1 MSVMILGTASHVGK
15 SMTVT
20 AICRILS
27 NRGITV
33 APFKSQNMSLN
44 SYVTGSG
51 AEIGIA
57 QAIQAFAARLDPE
70 AEMNPVLLKPKGDS
84 ESQVV
89 IMGKPYRDVRVGEY
103 YQQTEPLLALVTDAY
118 HHLATKYGS
127 VVIEGA
133 GGAAECNLFSRDI
146 ANILL
151 ARNLQLPIILVADI
165 ERGGVFA
172 QLYGTIM
179 LLPDDIR
186 PLVQGIIVNKFR
198 GDASL
203 FDEGVRILE
212 EKCGVPV
219 LGIIPYTDIALPSE
233 DSLSIDDKKARD
245 GDIRIGIIRLPRI
258 ANFTDFELLERYAPV
273 DFVPPGT
280 SLQGYDAIIIPGTKN
295 TVADMEIIRTTGC
308 DKEILEA
315 VSRGIPVIGICGG
328 YQMLG
333 KEIHDNGIEA
343 GDCIIEGLGLLDIV
357 TEFTGYAKTTVQ
369 VQRTASSI
377 NPILSRIGTV
387 SGYEIHMGTSNTE
400 KCRHAFETEGSV
412 SENGLIFGTYLH
424 GLFLNRNAVDGLLS
438 YLCAKKGIDY
448 TPIPENYPEF
458 TNDAYEK
465 LASHFE
471 RHLDMDAI
479 MDFFEV

>member
-1 MSVMILGTASHVGK
+1 
-15 SMTVT
+15 MTVT
-20 AICRILS
+20 ALCRILS

-44 SYVTGSG
+44 SYVTCSG

-57 QAIQAFAARLDPE
+57 QAIQAFAARVDPE
-70 AEMNPVLLKPKGDS
+70 AKMNPVLLKPKGDS

-89 IMGKPYRDVRVGEY
+89 LMGKPYQDVRVGEY
-103 YQQTEPLLALVTDAY
+103 YRRTEPLLALVTDAY
-118 HHLATKYGS
+118 HQLVKQYGS

-151 ARNLQLPIILVADI
+151 ARNLKLPIILVADI

-203 FDEGVRILE
+203 FDDGVRILE

-233 DSLSIDDKKARD
+233 DSLSIADKKARD

-295 TVADMEIIRTTGC
+295 TVADMDILRSTGC
-308 DKEILEA
+308 SREILEA
-315 VSRGIPVIGICGG
+315 ANRGTPIIGICGG

-333 KEIHDNGIEA
+333 KEIHDHGIEA
-343 GDCIIEGLGLLDIV
+343 GDCVIEGLGLLDI
-357 TEFTGYAKTTVQ
+357 TTLE
-369 VQRTASSI
+369 RE
-377 NPILSRIGTV
+377 LTV
-387 SGYEIHMGTSNTE
+387 ALRDGVPLSGYEMHMGV
-400 KCRHAFETEGSV
+400 TEGPDCARPFAVLDGGRPEGATSPD
-412 SENGLIFGTYLH
+412 GRMAGTYLH
-424 GLFLNRNAVDGLLS
+424 GLFLSKNAVDCLLS
-438 YLCAKKGIDY
+438 YLCEKKGVDY
-448 TPIPENYPEF
+448 TPLPESYPEF
-458 TNDAYEK
+458 TDDAYEK
-465 LASHFE
+465 LAAHFE

-479 MDFFEV
+479 MNFF

>member
-20 AICRILS
+20 ALCRILS

-44 SYVTGSG
+44 SYVTISG
-51 AEIGIA
+51 DEIGIA
-57 QAIQAFAARLDPE
+57 QAIQAFAARVEPE

-84 ESQVV
+84 ESQ
-89 IMGKPYRDVRVGEY
+89 IILMGKPFRDVKVEEY
-103 YQQTEPLLALVTDAY
+103 YRQTDTLLALVTDAY
-118 HHLATKYGS
+118 HNLAAKYGS
-127 VVIEGA
+127 IVIEGA

-151 ARNLQLPIILVADI
+151 ARSLRLPIILVADI

-186 PLVQGIIVNKFR
+186 PLVQGVIINKFR
-198 GDASL
+198 GEASL

-233 DSLSIDDKKARD
+233 DSLSIADKKARD

-258 ANFTDFELLERYAPV
+258 SNFTDFELLERVAPV

-295 TVADMEIIRTTGC
+295 TVADMEIIRSTGC
-308 DKEILEA
+308 DTEILA
-315 VSRGIPVIGICGG
+315 AAARGVPVIGICGG
-328 YQMLG
+328 YQILG
-333 KEIHDNGIEA
+333 KEIKDHGIEA
-343 GDCIIEGLGLLDIV
+343 GNRVIEGLGLLDIT
-357 TEFTGYAKTTVQ
+357 TEFSGYAKTTVQ
-369 VQRTASSI
+369 VQRTASSTG
-377 NPILSRIGTV
+377 PILSRIGTV
-387 SGYEIHMGTSNTE
+387 SGYEIHMGTTDT
-400 KCRHAFETEGSV
+400 KDCQHAFVTEGAASAD
-412 SENGLIFGTYLH
+412 GLIFGTYLH
-424 GLFLNRNAVDGLLS
+424 GLFLNRTAVDGLLS
-438 YLCAKKGIDY
+438 FLCENKGVNY
-448 TPIPENYPEF
+448 TPLPEDYSDF
-458 TNDAYEK
+458 TDEAYEK
-465 LASHFE
+465 LAAQFE
-471 RHLDMDAI
+471 RHLDMKAI
-479 MDFFEV
+479 MAFF